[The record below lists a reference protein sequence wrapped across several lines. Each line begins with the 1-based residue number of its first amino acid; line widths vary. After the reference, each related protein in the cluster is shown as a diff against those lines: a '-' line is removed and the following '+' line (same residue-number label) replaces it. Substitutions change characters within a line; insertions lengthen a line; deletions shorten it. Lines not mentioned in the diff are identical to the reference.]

1 MPQPLYIT
9 KKNYPVAL
17 PFDRVKEFVVIT
29 AIETDQQF
37 RDLIHQGFHL
47 KAVTQNA
54 NGGNS
59 QQPITVDRLQDKLR
73 TLPVQVY
80 IPLNMADV
88 ISATIEVG
96 FYGEDQELESPIKL
110 HYEIIEKLPMQI
122 PDAGFSAHLGDLR
135 NHKIL
140 FSGKFGQGKSTFLD
154 YYFKEREDLYNVF
167 RLFPVNYSVAS
178 NEDIF
183 RYIKCELIFQL
194 LANNSDFD
202 KENVGHSISREEF
215 LDMNLDRVLAPLL
228 LLAPKVGRNM
238 YQMFEKYKELYA
250 EYQKYHDSIQT
261 DDKALAES
269 YLQHFN
275 EEEGGLFEDDFYTQL
290 IRQQLQKL
298 KVEDHRKENILV
310 IDDLDRMDPDHIFRI
325 LNVFSAHFDQFHIY
339 GNDTGNKFGFDRII
353 LVCDYENLR
362 HIYEYRYGK
371 KVDFTGYINKYYS
384 TEKFDFN
391 NKSVV
396 KRIFEDIDRYGST
409 SGVLERPDYQ
419 FLYYMGTALF
429 NAGLI
434 SLRDILNM
442 QTIGLK
448 TIFPEAEALKGI
460 RTYWLGVSEFVCPI
474 LLLAKAGSYE
484 TLKRNVLDLKEKHFE
499 QSLNWTDKSVLI
511 QGCLYDNNTK
521 DIKIPYKGNEYHY
534 LNASFND
541 RNKSFLGNTGYT
553 VFITNAQINNTFSP
567 EYSFE
572 EFKIFLID
580 LIDRI
585 KELKENK

>member
-1 MPQPLYIT
+1 MPQPLYIS

-29 AIETDQQF
+29 AIETDQKF
-37 RDLIHQGFHL
+37 GELINQGFRL
-47 KAVTQNA
+47 KLVTQNS
-54 NGGNS
+54 NGVGS
-59 QQPITVDRLQDKLR
+59 QTPLTINRLQDKMKIH
-73 TLPVQVY
+73 PVQVY
-80 IPLNMADV
+80 MPVSMKDV
-88 ISATIEVG
+88 ISATIEVN
-96 FYGEDQELESPIKL
+96 FYREEQDLESPIKL
-110 HYEIIEKLPMQI
+110 HYEMIDKLPMSI
-122 PDAGFSAHLGDLR
+122 PDAGFSAHLGDIR

-154 YYFKEREDLYNVF
+154 YYFKEREEQYNVF

-194 LANNSDFD
+194 LTNNSDFD
-202 KENVGHSISREEF
+202 KENVGQSISKDEF
-215 LDMNLDRVLAPLL
+215 LKKNLDRVLAPLL

-250 EYQKYHDSIQT
+250 EYQKYHESIQT

-298 KVEDHRKENILV
+298 KVEDHQKENILV

-325 LNVFSAHFDQFHIY
+325 LNVFSAHYDQFHIY
-339 GNDTGNKFGFDRII
+339 GNDSGNKFGFDRII

-391 NKSVV
+391 NKTVV
-396 KRIFEDIDRYGST
+396 KKIFEDIDRYGQVV
-409 SGVLERPDYQ
+409 GILDRPDYQ
-419 FLYYMGTALF
+419 FLYYLGTAMF

-448 TIFPEAEALKGI
+448 SVFPEAVDLKGI
-460 RTYWLGVSEFVCPI
+460 KTFWLAISEFICPVI
-474 LLLAKAGSYE
+474 LLAKVGSYE
-484 TLKRNVLDLKEKHFE
+484 TLKRNVLDLEEKHFL
-499 QSLNWTDKSVLI
+499 QPLNWTDKSVLI

-521 DIKIPYKGNEYHY
+521 HIKIPYKGIEQNELH
-534 LNASFND
+534 ASFND
-541 RNKSFLGNTGYT
+541 SNRDFLGIAGYT
-553 VFITNAQINNTFSP
+553 VFITNAQSNNTYRP

-572 EFKIFLID
+572 EFKTFLIE